1 MSHLKYL
8 KDHYGHLRGMA
19 LLREILRI
27 QFKNK
32 SAVLSSFGAE
42 SSLLLAMVAKVD
54 REVPILFLNTGK
66 HFKETL
72 EYKEMLLKKL
82 FLKNIIEVTPDE
94 EELREHDQD
103 AELWQRNPDL
113 CCQLRKKN
121 PLQKWLKE
129 KGIEALITGRKRFQ
143 TPERKNLF
151 SIGQDDQGLFKINP
165 LATFTENE
173 IKNHLD
179 KIDLPQHP
187 LLQQHYLSIGCA
199 PCTRPV
205 CEGES
210 PRSGRWPQDKD
221 KTECGIH
228 L

>member
-1 MSHLKYL
+1 MSKL
-8 KDHYGHLRGMA
+8 KDLKNHYGHLRGMA
-19 LLREILRI
+19 LLREIMRI

-42 SSLLLAMVAKVD
+42 SSLLLSMVAKVD
-54 REVPILFLNTGK
+54 RTIPILFLNTGK

-72 EYKEMLLKKL
+72 EYKDILLKKL
-82 FLKNIIEVTPDE
+82 LLKNSIEIIPRE
-94 EELREHDQD
+94 EDLREYDQD
-103 AELWQRNPDL
+103 AELWKRNPDL

-143 TPERKNLF
+143 TPERKKLA
-151 SIGQDDQGLFKINP
+151 SIEQDDQGLFKINP
-165 LATFTENE
+165 LASFSENE

-179 KIDLPQHP
+179 KIDLPQHS
-187 LLQQHYLSIGCA
+187 LVDKNYFSIGCA
-199 PCTRPV
+199 PCTRPI
-205 CEGES
+205 CEGEN
-210 PRSGRWPQDKD
+210 PRSGRWPQAKD